1 MEHGGANLP
10 DVFARLDNFMVEA
23 LQEAPMPSLS
33 LTDNDGN
40 PITSGIEAEPGTP
53 FMLCLSPDSAPAE
66 NMDLELSIDGDGS
79 PHFSDFT
86 TTPLTFLA
94 GTADSICFELSPA
107 SDTTTGTYTF
117 KFEHGND
124 IVMDFQVV
132 VELCSVAGP
141 DQTICGGESVQLG
154 TGNLTEPSG
163 VDYCYVWEPSTGLDN
178 PGSSMPNASPLETT
192 TYTVYVT
199 SSEGDVICVDE
210 VTVFVNQIEIQNGTI
225 PEICAGEMVT
235 ISVNPIGQ
243 GPFSYT
249 WETGEN
255 TASIDVSPEF
265 GKSYLV
271 AITDESTACTLVKEV
286 KVNVY
291 LPPNVEITSVYPSIC
306 VPTQPP
312 GLQPGQGTGTRAPS
326 NSNSEECVNA
336 KTTMYV
342 SPSYPSYDI
351 QWSTGAT
358 DFSIEADE
366 PREYS
371 VTVTNSIGCSDI
383 ESYELGSCADVTLT
397 PSLNSSG
404 EGILDA
410 GAGFTSYEWHDGST
424 EQTILVDGPGLYAV
438 TVSNE
443 SGCSGQ
449 AEEFIDTYSYN
460 PDEVYLVYAT
470 YVQQPSEAA
479 KVHIYIC
486 TTGSEDEVTKSL
498 ILQEVRQEFNNLDP
512 KPEKYVFA
520 EGGCQVVN
528 SYNFPV
534 RKNASN
540 KIMPF
545 VIKNG
550 SINRVFFDTSTS
562 MYKNYQ
568 FRLIIDNGDAHTLDQ
583 QSSGNDHFNTIF
595 FENLAQE
602 IEMSLTIGEI
612 VDGQIEYDPDPAIEE
627 MRITFA
633 EEVPVAEPEET
644 NYNLYVNGQSID
656 EGGTVEVE
664 RGEVVTLVVWNETT
678 EEIIQENISLYTNFQ
693 WWENGF
699 GIGSGD
705 EKNIGTNSFND
716 NEERTVKVRFT
727 DILQNKTIELNAIV
741 KALAPTAIIGFTYPT
756 DPEDV
761 ENRIPCTGAPIGSPC
776 AKNPSYYVERAM
788 DILRDHPNY
797 TDIIA
802 TLETEYAVRINFNRA
817 SNTNSNLGCGR
828 SPNEVFLGAEYGHN
842 DPPPFKGALN
852 RIFLSDDIR
861 KWGEVGNPLDNS
873 LDDCPKEA
881 ELLILI
887 SDQERD
893 DIIQDI
899 DDGLGNGQINTVV
912 SKISEVNNELAIKI
926 NEWIN
931 YSTIDGHSQSL
942 EDEAISMLN
951 DMFENTKDLAYKIDD
966 YDGSIDEILSVSDA
980 ASDGV
985 LHINLNVDML
995 DYIPY
1000 YGRMLDLDRN
1010 VSIWYRD
1017 NPSCG
1022 IDGGPISTVDE
1033 ARLRKYT
1040 QTIAHEIR
1048 HLDFSINENTVE
1060 SYKWKLIRA
1069 SDPENDMYRRCSPAI
1084 KNIVT
1089 TAYSTHGI
1097 GHEHGNPDG
1106 EHACQ
1111 AESDFADPTNIQ
1123 DF

>member
-1 MEHGGANLP
+1 
-10 DVFARLDNFMVEA
+10 MVEA
-23 LQEAPMPSLS
+23 LEEASMPSLS
-33 LTDNDGN
+33 FTDNDGN
-40 PITSGIEAEPGTP
+40 PITGTVDAEPGTP

-66 NMDLELSIDGDGS
+66 NMALALNIDGDGS

-86 TTPLTFLA
+86 TMPLTFPA
-94 GTADSICFELSPA
+94 GSTDSICFELSPA

-132 VELCSVAGP
+132 VEPCSVAGP
-141 DQTICGGESVQLG
+141 DQTICAGESVQLG
-154 TGNLTEPSG
+154 TGNLTEPTG

-424 EQTILVDGPGLYAV
+424 GQTILVDGPGLYAV

-498 ILQEVRQEFNNLDP
+498 ILQEVRQEFNN
-512 KPEKYVFA
+512 
-520 EGGCQVVN
+520 G
-528 SYNFPV
+528 
-534 RKNASN
+534 
-540 KIMPF
+540 
-545 VIKNG
+545 
-550 SINRVFFDTSTS
+550 
-562 MYKNYQ
+562 
-568 FRLIIDNGDAHTLDQ
+568 
-583 QSSGNDHFNTIF
+583 
-595 FENLAQE
+595 
-602 IEMSLTIGEI
+602 LTPI
-612 VDGQIEYDPDPAIEE
+612 V
-627 MRITFA
+627 
-633 EEVPVAEPEET
+633 
-644 NYNLYVNGQSID
+644 
-656 EGGTVEVE
+656 
-664 RGEVVTLVVWNETT
+664 
-678 EEIIQENISLYTNFQ
+678 
-693 WWENGF
+693 
-699 GIGSGD
+699 
-705 EKNIGTNSFND
+705 
-716 NEERTVKVRFT
+716 
-727 DILQNKTIELNAIV
+727 
-741 KALAPTAIIGFTYPT
+741 
-756 DPEDV
+756 
-761 ENRIPCTGAPIGSPC
+761 
-776 AKNPSYYVERAM
+776 
-788 DILRDHPNY
+788 
-797 TDIIA
+797 
-802 TLETEYAVRINFNRA
+802 
-817 SNTNSNLGCGR
+817 
-828 SPNEVFLGAEYGHN
+828 
-842 DPPPFKGALN
+842 
-852 RIFLSDDIR
+852 
-861 KWGEVGNPLDNS
+861 
-873 LDDCPKEA
+873 
-881 ELLILI
+881 
-887 SDQERD
+887 
-893 DIIQDI
+893 
-899 DDGLGNGQINTVV
+899 
-912 SKISEVNNELAIKI
+912 
-926 NEWIN
+926 
-931 YSTIDGHSQSL
+931 
-942 EDEAISMLN
+942 
-951 DMFENTKDLAYKIDD
+951 
-966 YDGSIDEILSVSDA
+966 
-980 ASDGV
+980 
-985 LHINLNVDML
+985 
-995 DYIPY
+995 
-1000 YGRMLDLDRN
+1000 
-1010 VSIWYRD
+1010 
-1017 NPSCG
+1017 
-1022 IDGGPISTVDE
+1022 
-1033 ARLRKYT
+1033 
-1040 QTIAHEIR
+1040 
-1048 HLDFSINENTVE
+1048 
-1060 SYKWKLIRA
+1060 
-1069 SDPENDMYRRCSPAI
+1069 
-1084 KNIVT
+1084 
-1089 TAYSTHGI
+1089 
-1097 GHEHGNPDG
+1097 
-1106 EHACQ
+1106 
-1111 AESDFADPTNIQ
+1111 
-1123 DF
+1123 